1 MKIKATVVLIVSL
14 LLCQTA
20 CAKQRGRLPGK
31 HAAAD
36 TSAVFLAYKDS
47 LQIYKHRCDSLSQAN
62 DSLSKKTGSDGRL
75 YRLFAPLTFFHSPA
89 RKSLSINGSGSG
101 IDAVNDEIDNVLMH
115 IYLNRPD
122 LVGTTESVLK
132 KAGTIRSDVVERKVK
147 VKSDIAER
155 VAPVAEDE
163 TLLPPPGADIVI
175 MKPKFWKYN
184 GNGNLQFIQNYVSG
198 NWYKGGESNYSMVGE
213 VTLNAD
219 YNNKSRLKFENKL
232 ELKLGF
238 QTSRG
243 DTLHKFKTNNDLIR
257 YTGKLGLQARKQ
269 WYYTLQL
276 LAYTQFARGFKS
288 NDENVYSDF
297 LSPFNLNL
305 GVGLDYTIAT
315 KSNRLKGNVNMSF
328 LSFNFRYVDRE
339 HLWDNYKT
347 GNHHTLEEF
356 GSQLTTNIEWQI
368 SNQVSWKTRLY
379 WYTSY
384 KRTQVEW
391 ENTLAIK
398 VSRYISTRIFVFPR
412 FDDRSEYDDKLGYF
426 QFQEYCSLGLSY
438 SF

>member
-1 MKIKATVVLIVSL
+1 MKIRTTVILIAFISL
-14 LLCQTA
+14 CHTV
-20 CAKQRGRLPGK
+20 CGKQRERFLK
-31 HAAAD
+31 RRVVAD
-36 TSAVFLAYKDS
+36 TAAIFSAYSDS
-47 LQIYKHRCDSLSQAN
+47 LQAYKLKYDSLAQAGVQN
-62 DSLSKKTGSDGRL
+62 CAACSDGRM
-75 YRLFAPLTFFHSPA
+75 YRLFSPLTFFHSSA
-89 RKSLSINGSGSG
+89 EKSLSISGANRDVDE
-101 IDAVNDEIDNVLMH
+101 IDDEIDNVLMH

-122 LVGTTESVLK
+122 LVRNSESKLK
-132 KAGTIRSDVVERKVK
+132 KAGTIRSDVVDKTVK
-147 VKSDIAER
+147 VKNDIIER
-155 VAPVAEDE
+155 VESVPEEDAFLPAPA
-163 TLLPPPGADIVI
+163 TGIVI
-175 MKPKFWKYN
+175 MKPKFWSYN
-184 GNGNLQFIQNYVSG
+184 GNGNLQFIQNFVSG

-213 VTLNAD
+213 LTLNAD
-219 YNNKSRLKFENKL
+219 YNNKSKLKFENKL

-243 DTLHKFKTNNDLIR
+243 DSLHKFKTNNDLIR
-257 YTGKLGLQARKQ
+257 YTGKLGLQAHKQ

-305 GVGLDYTIAT
+305 GVGIDYTVAT
-315 KSNRLKGNVNMSF
+315 KNNRLKGNVNMSF
-328 LSFNFRYVDRE
+328 LSFNFRYVDRQ

-356 GSQLTTNIEWQI
+356 GSQLTANLEWQI
-368 SNQVSWKTRLY
+368 SSQISWKTRLY

-398 VSRYISTRIFVFPR
+398 VSKYVSTHIFMFPR
-412 FDDRSEYDDKLGYF
+412 FDDRSTYDSKLGYF